1 MVLVMLVAAFMVRLP
16 VTVEG
21 QGALMADTEVIG
33 YAIMPESDG
42 RLEEFFVKV
51 GSVVKKG
58 DVIGRVSNPRL
69 ENDIRSAELAL
80 ADLRSKLDKTQ
91 LFHTNS
97 YALAKAINSQQKIE
111 SQNREVSLR
120 QRLAR
125 LDKARD
131 GDEDLIKKGFLSQR
145 ASDNV
150 KTEREQV
157 EDQIYI
163 TKRQNIEAD
172 NALIELSQRNRREII
187 DINLQINAQDRQLQ
201 SLLDRQKIESVVTS
215 PFDGAVSEL
224 LADPHEPIVRERR
237 IATITPNNSLATGN
251 NRVSTAVLF
260 VPSVQGKKITV
271 GMQAQLLPI
280 IFEDQE
286 YGRIRG
292 VVSQISPET
301 ADEDALVRI
310 FKNQK
315 LVRKMFDN
323 EAPYKLVIK
332 IIADDQVRSGLA
344 WSSSKGPDRLLEPG
358 TIVSGWVVYDQ
369 PRLLHLLVPAIK
381 RLHDTWV
388 VVKLVVAVVLVWN
401 LISLVTYVAH
411 DNGDTMSSRAATWQ
425 CTAWP
430 SITVAGGSTCR
441 QTCSARGQRG

>member
-1 MVLVMLVAAFMVRLP
+1 MITAPLPRTKKAAPPLRIVSPSYIASAWLLVTMVLVMLVAAFMVRLP

-388 VVKLVVAVVLVWN
+388 VGTLEALERKWFGPAAKAV
-401 LISLVTYVAH
+401 
-411 DNGDTMSSRAATWQ
+411 
-425 CTAWP
+425 
-430 SITVAGGSTCR
+430 
-441 QTCSARGQRG
+441 